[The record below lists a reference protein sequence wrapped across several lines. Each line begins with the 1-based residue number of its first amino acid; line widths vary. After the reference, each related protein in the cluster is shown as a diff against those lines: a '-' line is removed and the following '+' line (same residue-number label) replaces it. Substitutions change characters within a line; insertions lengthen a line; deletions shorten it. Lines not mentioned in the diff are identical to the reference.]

1 MTQFEDQFSELQAD
15 MISICMEYVED
26 RAEKVY
32 VYASCEEGVVSSS
45 FFYLINNTYVECHK
59 VNDALN
65 NGEEEY
71 DVSQDRQFAVLDI
84 INEDVEKIKELCKE
98 HEKDMPTELKLIYDV
113 KSGKL
118 QAEYKYDLVYSD
130 DEVKTADDIAE
141 EWFDEVKAKKL

>member
-26 RAEKVY
+26 RADKVY

-71 DVSQDRQFAVLDI
+71 NVSQDRQFAVLDI

-98 HEKDMPTELKLIYDV
+98 HEKDMPTELKLIYEV

-141 EWFDEVKAKKL
+141 EWFEEVKAKKL